1 MTKKDSSP
9 EIKKAMTIQPGLESR
24 NSSISIGGYDSKN
37 LANTDGKAIK
47 EVDEPS
53 EFDRAE
59 T

>member
-9 EIKKAMTIQPGLESR
+9 DFKKAMTIQPGLDSR
-24 NSSISIGGYDSKN
+24 NSSISIGANDSN
-37 LANTDGKAIK
+37 NPANTDGKAIK